1 MSLVLRCISIPML
14 QIFQIALNNCLG
26 LSFVFLVPSP
36 YLKGQ
41 KDTRVAFS
49 VNLYYA
55 RSSPQVWP
63 SDICFGGN
71 IGQWRR
77 NTAVWSDIR
86 LVLKPWLLEWEK
98 SPSDMC
104 IQITAFGESWERL
117 KKKNGTSFISF
128 SFRGRLKPQR
138 RISGSCTYFRT
149 EFGQWEGHM
158 TTDLTEKQ
166 GDSLKAML

>member
-41 KDTRVAFS
+41 KDTGVAFS

-55 RSSPQVWP
+55 RSSPQVLTVWYL
-63 SDICFGGN
+63 FRGN
-71 IGQWRR
+71 IGRCGR

-104 IQITAFGESWERL
+104 IQITAFGESRERL
-117 KKKNGTSFISF
+117 KKKMAHPLSVSLSGEHLSH
-128 SFRGRLKPQR
+128 RGEYLEAVH
-138 RISGSCTYFRT
+138 ISGPS
-149 EFGQWEGHM
+149 
-158 TTDLTEKQ
+158 L
-166 GDSLKAML
+166 DSERATWQPT